1 MNLLT
6 AVLKDLPEY
15 QSLREAVENGQV
27 ACLSGL
33 GTVHRAHILSALR
46 QDTGR
51 PLAIVCQDEETARR
65 TIRELQSFSK
75 EVPAFLP
82 TRELTLYDASTVSR
96 GWEQKRLRVLY
107 GLGQGKIPV
116 LVTSVEAL
124 MLRTVPRQ
132 TLFSATLLQ
141 AGAEYTLDELAAR
154 LTDAGYARTRSDRW
168 ISIHAPRV
176 GCDICDPAV
185 RCR

>member
-15 QSLREAVENGQV
+15 QSLREAVENGRWP
-27 ACLSGL
+27 ACP
-33 GTVHRAHILSALR
+33 ASAR
-46 QDTGR
+46 SNAPIYSQPCARTR
-51 PLAIVCQDEETARR
+51 PALAIVCQDEETARR

-124 MLRTVPRQ
+124 MLRTVPRRHW
-132 TLFSATLLQ
+132 FSATLLLQ
-141 AGAEYTLDELAAR
+141 AGAEYALDELAAR
-154 LTDAGYARTRSDRW
+154 AHRRGLCP
-168 ISIHAPRV
+168 HAH
-176 GCDICDPAV
+176 G
-185 RCR
+185 

>member
-132 TLFSATLLQ
+132 TLFSATLLLQ
-141 AGAEYTLDELAAR
+141 AGAEYALDELAAR
-154 LTDAGYARTRSDRW
+154 LTDAGYART
-168 ISIHAPRV
+168 PMVEGV
-176 GCDICDPAV
+176 GQFSL
-185 RCR
+185 RG